1 MKIAGLVAVS
11 PFRDQS
17 RPSSFVEALSKLSWE
32 GGYIAY
38 CFNLCTNV
46 RGRKEKEKKKE
57 IKKLNKLLH
66 KTDTKSCLL
75 FYFSRNFRDG
85 GRIGGKKCGNIG
97 EKREKKENTRI
108 HVLLTAKIKKKKYHS
123 RTCIYIYIYN
133 FVPSNI
139 LT

>member
-108 HVLLTAKIKKKKYHS
+108 HVLLTAKIKKKEISLENMYIH
-123 RTCIYIYIYN
+123 IYI
-133 FVPSNI
+133 
-139 LT
+139 

>member
-85 GRIGGKKCGNIG
+85 DRIGGKKCGKIG
-97 EKREKKENTRI
+97 EKRENTRI
-108 HVLLTAKIKKKKYHS
+108 HVLLTAKIKKKEISLENMYIH
-123 RTCIYIYIYN
+123 IYIISFLRIY
-133 FVPSNI
+133 
-139 LT
+139 

>member
-85 GRIGGKKCGNIG
+85 DRIGGKKCGNIG

-108 HVLLTAKIKKKKYHS
+108 HVLLTAKIKKKEISLENMYIH
-123 RTCIYIYIYN
+123 IYI
-133 FVPSNI
+133 
-139 LT
+139 

>member
-1 MKIAGLVAVS
+1 MYKCKG
-11 PFRDQS
+11 
-17 RPSSFVEALSKLSWE
+17 EK
-32 GGYIAY
+32 
-38 CFNLCTNV
+38 
-46 RGRKEKEKKKE
+46 RKRKKKKE

-85 GRIGGKKCGNIG
+85 GRIGGKKCGKIG
-97 EKREKKENTRI
+97 EKRENIRI

-133 FVPSNI
+133 FVPLNI